1 MKLQASHL
9 YKSFGAQDVL
19 SDASLTVK
27 GNEKIAL
34 VGRNG
39 CGKTTLLKMICHLE
53 EPDQGSVVI
62 ASGTR
67 IGYLSQITFE
77 DEERTVY
84 EELLAVFDELTTL
97 QARLESQAL
106 VLEHDA
112 SSAQLEKY
120 EKLQN
125 RFEALGGYD

>member
-67 IGYLSQITFE
+67 IG
-77 DEERTVY
+77 
-84 EELLAVFDELTTL
+84 
-97 QARLESQAL
+97 
-106 VLEHDA
+106 
-112 SSAQLEKY
+112 SSSSNVIWDK
-120 EKLQN
+120 
-125 RFEALGGYD
+125 

>member
-1 MKLQASHL
+1 MRKN
-9 YKSFGAQDVL
+9 
-19 SDASLTVK
+19 DAFENDLP
-27 GNEKIAL
+27 
-34 VGRNG
+34 
-39 CGKTTLLKMICHLE
+39 LE

-84 EELLAVFDELTTL
+84 EELLTVFDELTTL

-106 VLEHDA
+106 VLEQTRPAPSWKNTRNCKTGLKRLADTITNT
-112 SSAQLEKY
+112 S
-120 EKLQN
+120 
-125 RFEALGGYD
+125 

>member
-84 EELLAVFDELTTL
+84 EELLTVFGRADHLAGPSGKPGAC
-97 QARLESQAL
+97 ARARRVQRPAGKIRETAKP
-106 VLEHDA
+106 V
-112 SSAQLEKY
+112 
-120 EKLQN
+120 
-125 RFEALGGYD
+125 